1 VKNDY
6 LAYVEMNLLNVLLTT
21 WERGVT
27 GTHGNNPEY
36 IVTAIEQ
43 LLDMFLN
50 DYYKANLKKRA

>member
-1 VKNDY
+1 
-6 LAYVEMNLLNVLLTT
+6 MNLLNVLLTT